1 MTLRTGMAETPT
13 VCEISAEVSLLAVRA
28 SLRAAATELSFGIV
42 GQTKLITAASELA
55 RNILRYAARG
65 TMVVERVHDAARA
78 GLRVRFEDR
87 GPGIEDLDLALQD
100 GHSTGDSMGVG
111 LPGARRLVDE
121 FHIESERG
129 RGTVVEITVWRR

>member
-1 MTLRTGMAETPT
+1 MTLRTEVAETST
-13 VCEISAEVSLLAVRA
+13 TCEITAETSLLAVRA
-28 SLRAAATELSFGIV
+28 SLRAAATELRFGIV

-65 TMVVERVHDAARA
+65 TMVIERVREGGRA

-87 GPGIEDLDLALQD
+87 GPGIGDLDLALED
-100 GHSTGDSMGVG
+100 GYSTSDSMGVG

-121 FHIESERG
+121 FEIDSERG
-129 RGTVVEITVWRR
+129 RGTVVVITVWSR